1 MKAKPLGEC
10 VRKAGSFLA
19 ASVLSLATAQQICAQ
34 TAPVA
39 TTVTYEVRGSILN
52 AIRQPL
58 GLVEVILVRDA
69 AVVHTVVS
77 TDDGRFTFGRLTG
90 GPVTLHFRR
99 LGFAAQTIDL
109 VVGPG
114 GHPAVREIVLLEVPS
129 QLDEITISSEAASDR
144 YRGFHERRQQ
154 RGSFAR
160 FLEHN
165 EIRGLGPANASDLFR
180 TVPGIRVQSA
190 ANGNTIRIR
199 GCQPMVVVD
208 GQRVPGAELDEM
220 IQPSEIGAIEF
231 YPSFAGIPA
240 QFVERGNRLCGLI
253 LVWTR

>member
-1 MKAKPLGEC
+1 MCL
-10 VRKAGSFLA
+10 LA
-19 ASVLSLATAQQICAQ
+19 ACAVCIAAARQLSAQ
-34 TAPVA
+34 TPPVSSNPS
-39 TTVTYEVRGSILN
+39 YEVGGNILD
-52 AIRQPL
+52 ASRRPL
-58 GLVEVILVRDA
+58 ALVEVLLVRDA
-69 AVVHTVVS
+69 AVVHTVLS
-77 TDDGRFTFGRLTG
+77 TDDGRFTFGRLAP

-99 LGFAAQTIDL
+99 LGYAAQTFDI

-114 GHPAVREIVLLEVPS
+114 GHPAVREIILLMVPA
-129 QLDEITISSEAASDR
+129 QLEEISINREAADDR
-144 YRGFHERRQQ
+144 YRGYHERKQQ
-154 RGSFAR
+154 RASFAR
-160 FLEHN
+160 FLEHK

-220 IQPSEIGAIEF
+220 VQPEEIGAIEF